1 MPKIPVWAIMA
12 FTSSAVVVGRLVPI
26 DELERTINLDV
37 ILFLIGMF
45 SIVAVAESSGLLEAL
60 SIVFLSYV
68 KTVHQAIVVL
78 AVTLGI
84 LAAVAVNDTVAVMGP
99 PIAYFVSRA
108 LRLQPKVL
116 YLLLAFS
123 ITVGSVATPLGN
135 PQNMLIAIESGMSA
149 PFIYF
154 LLYLLLPT
162 LINLPLT
169 ALLLL
174 RLYRVKDRPVRVLV
188 VPWEK
193 IRERRDAL
201 IAAASLVTVIAA
213 LLVND
218 VLSLLGYP
226 HVEHRGFIPFVVA
239 AASYIAVSNPRD
251 VVNRIDWSTI
261 LFFITL
267 FVTAEGIWNS
277 GLVERVLSLFL
288 PSPERGLEGYASIT
302 FLSLLLSQAISN
314 VPFAKLF
321 TEYMHHI
328 GYAPTDVREW
338 LTLAMAST
346 IAGNLTLLGAASN
359 IIILE
364 RLEKD
369 YKQTI
374 GFLEFARVGL
384 VVTILNVMVYTPFLL
399 LVR

>member
-1 MPKIPVWAIMA
+1 MA

-26 DELERTINLDV
+26 DELEKTINLDV

-60 SIVFLSYV
+60 SILFLSYV
-68 KTVHQAIVVL
+68 RTVHQAIIVL
-78 AVTLGI
+78 GTTLGI

-99 PIAYFVSRA
+99 PIAYFVARA
-108 LRLQPKVL
+108 LRVEAKVL

-149 PFIYF
+149 PFVYF
-154 LLYLLLPT
+154 LLYLLIPT

-169 ALLLL
+169 ALLLI

-193 IRERRDAL
+193 IKDRRDAL
-201 IAAASLVTVIAA
+201 ISAASLIIVIAA
-213 LLVND
+213 LFVND

-226 HVEHRGFIPFVVA
+226 HIEHRGFIPFVVA
-239 AASYIAVSNPRD
+239 AATYVVLSNPRD

-261 LFFITL
+261 LFFIAL
-267 FVTAEGIWNS
+267 FITAEGIWNS
-277 GLVERVLSLFL
+277 GLVERLLSSFL
-288 PSPERGLEGYASIT
+288 PSPAKGLEGYAVIT

-321 TEYMHHI
+321 TEYMHYV
-328 GYAPTDVREW
+328 GYTPADVREW

-374 GFLEFARVGL
+374 GFIEFARVGSVIT
-384 VVTILNVMVYTPFLL
+384 VVNIIVYTPFLL
-399 LVR
+399 LI